1 METIHLI
8 LIITCKEKDKRNFM
22 AWTAGLQNL
31 HFSAKIEQDDVG
43 LTHVYSDT
51 GCWYSRRYVD
61 RNVLNS
67 QSYCY
72 NIQHVWI
79 EIKCNWF
86 KNLYIFSQCKSIEVK
101 EKKTVKIQI
110 TLQGLIWLHLNQ
122 PLYSGKMPE

>member
-31 HFSAKIEQDDVG
+31 QFSPKTEQGNVW

-61 RNVLNS
+61 HNVLNS

-79 EIKCNWF
+79 EIKCIRL
-86 KNLYIFSQCKSIEVK
+86 KNLYIFSQCDSIE
-101 EKKTVKIQI
+101 EKDKTCQNSNNI
-110 TLQGLIWLHLNQ
+110 TGFDLASFKSAII
-122 PLYSGKMPE
+122 